1 MSDENTTP
9 RRVDP
14 EGPVPEDRV
23 PEPEAPE
30 STDDTDTT
38 DTTDTTLLLEQHPP
52 TAALPSQPAP
62 ASPAEPATS
71 PAETVTSMAEPL
83 SSPAEPLVSP
93 APWPADRSAGAG
105 VVRPPGGLVTV
116 RTGPRP
122 GAIMLGLL
130 CLLVA
135 AYTMIRQTT
144 EWRFDLSL
152 VGPISIGAFGTLLLL
167 VGLVGLLSRRRS

>member
-23 PEPEAPE
+23 PEAESEATE
-30 STDDTDTT
+30 DTAGTDEAENTVF
-38 DTTDTTLLLEQHPP
+38 LEQHPR
-52 TAALPSQPAP
+52 TAELPSQPSM
-62 ASPAEPATS
+62 ASAAEP
-71 PAETVTSMAEPL
+71 VTSMAEPL
-83 SSPAEPLVSP
+83 SSPAQPLVSP
-93 APWPADRSAGAG
+93 APWPEDRAVGAG
-105 VVRPPGGLVTV
+105 VVTPPGGLVTV

-144 EWRFDLSL
+144 AWRFDLSL